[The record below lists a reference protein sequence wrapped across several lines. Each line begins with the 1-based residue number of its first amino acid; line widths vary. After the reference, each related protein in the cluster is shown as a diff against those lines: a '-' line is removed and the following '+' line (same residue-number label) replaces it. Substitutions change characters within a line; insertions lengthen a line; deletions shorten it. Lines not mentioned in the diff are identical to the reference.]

1 MPRTARLVVP
11 GVALHVRQRGHN
23 RERCF
28 FGDEDRALYLGLL
41 GYFARERAC
50 TVHAYCL
57 MTNHVHLLLTPEAET
72 SLALLMKSLAQCYTQ
87 HVNRARGRSGS
98 LWESRYR
105 SCVVPTERYALACYR
120 YVELNPVG
128 AGMVAH
134 PRDYRWSSYLA
145 NAEGRHD
152 PLVKPHPA
160 YPGAPA
166 YRGLFDQALE
176 PTVLEDL
183 RKATNGGFAA
193 GSARN
198 RRGRRTQ
205 GKMRSVPI

>member
-1 MPRTARLVVP
+1 MPRAARLVVP

-23 RERCF
+23 RDRCF
-28 FGDEDRALYLGLL
+28 FGDEDCALYLGLL
-41 GYFARERAC
+41 GYFARERECA
-50 TVHAYCL
+50 VHAYCL
-57 MTNHVHLLLTPEAET
+57 MTNHVHLLLTPLAEA

-120 YVELNPVG
+120 YIELNPVS

-134 PRDYRWSSYLA
+134 PTDYRWSSYRA
-145 NAEGRHD
+145 NAEGGPD

-160 YPGAPA
+160 YPGVAA
-166 YRGLFDQALE
+166 YRGLFAQALE
-176 PTVLEDL
+176 PDLVEDL
-183 RKATNGGFAA
+183 RKATKGGFAA
-193 GSARN
+193 GSIRT
-198 RRGRRTQ
+198 RPGRPTK